1 MGAPIPGLDSGCASS
16 FNDFASPRAAG
27 SIFVFM
33 FHVYIFS
40 VNNSKTFVKR
50 GDMEKK
56 KEERIIEEE
65 LVNMGQKAEVA
76 VAAV

>member
-1 MGAPIPGLDSGCASS
+1 
-16 FNDFASPRAAG
+16 
-27 SIFVFM
+27 M

-56 KEERIIEEE
+56 EERMIEEE

>member
-1 MGAPIPGLDSGCASS
+1 
-16 FNDFASPRAAG
+16 
-27 SIFVFM
+27 M